1 MTNKKDNRGGKRV
14 GKSKPHDSSKKPKFS
29 SKGQQKK
36 TANKASGAS
45 NEIRLNKYIANSG
58 MCSRR
63 EADMYITTGNVQVNG
78 QVVTELGY
86 RVKLTDEVKF
96 DGQRISPEKKTY
108 VLLNKPKGFDTSN
121 KEETFHKSARSLIA
135 NASNYHLVPIGT
147 MQRNAMGLLLFTN
160 DHDMQKKLTDSG
172 LAVRKIYQVTLE
184 QPLKLE
190 DLQKIE
196 EGIYID
202 RKKVNVD
209 EISYIENAPKTEI
222 GIQIKSSRH
231 NIVKKLFESLN
242 YTVTIID
249 RVSYAGLTKK
259 DLPRGHWRHLTKQE
273 VINLTMM

>member
-14 GKSKPHDSSKKPKFS
+14 GKSKLDDSSKKSKGS
-29 SKGQQKK
+29 SKGQLKK
-36 TANKASGAS
+36 TPKKTSSSS

-78 QVVTELGY
+78 QVITELGY
-86 RVKLTDEVKF
+86 KVKLTDEVKF
-96 DGQRISPEKKTY
+96 DGRRISPEKKTY

-121 KEETFHKSARSLIA
+121 KEETFLKSARSLIA
-135 NASNYHLVPIGT
+135 NASSYHLVPIGT

-160 DHDMQKKLTDSG
+160 DHDMQKKLTDTG

-190 DLQKIE
+190 DLQKIQD
-196 EGIYID
+196 GLYID

-209 EISYIENAPKTEI
+209 DISYIENAPKTEI
-222 GIQIKSSRH
+222 GIQIKSSHH

-242 YTVTIID
+242 YTVVMID

-259 DLPRGHWRHLTKQE
+259 DLPRGHWRYLTKQE
-273 VINLTMM
+273 VINLTML